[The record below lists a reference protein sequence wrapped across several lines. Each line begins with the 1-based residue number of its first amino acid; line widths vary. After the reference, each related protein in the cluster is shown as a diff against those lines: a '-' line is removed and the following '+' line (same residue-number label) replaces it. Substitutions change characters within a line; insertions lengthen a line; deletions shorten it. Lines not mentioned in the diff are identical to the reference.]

1 MNPKKNYIAFRT
13 IVDKDIKRILRIW
26 VQTLLPS
33 AITMTLY
40 FIIFGQFIGS
50 QVRNIDGFSYM
61 EFIVPG
67 IVMMAV
73 ITNSF
78 INVASSFFSVK
89 FFVRS
94 IDEILISPTPNW
106 IILTGYISGG
116 VFRGLIVG
124 VIVLLISLF
133 FTSLQ
138 IHSFLVI
145 IVFILLTAIV
155 FSLGGF
161 LNALL
166 AKKIDQINIIP
177 TFVLTPLTYLGGV
190 FYSIKVLPEFWQG
203 VSLLNPILY
212 MVNGFRFGFL
222 GISDINIW
230 IGFWM
235 LVSFT
240 IALFYINLYLLK
252 KGVGIKT

>member
-1 MNPKKNYIAFRT
+1 MKFRENYVAFRT

-40 FIIFGQFIGS
+40 FVIFGQFIGS
-50 QVRNIDGFSYM
+50 QVRSIEGFSYM

-67 IVMMAV
+67 IVMMAI

-78 INVASSFFSVK
+78 MNVVSSFFFIK
-89 FFVRS
+89 FQRS
-94 IDEILISPTPNW
+94 IEEILVSPTPNW
-106 IILTGYISGG
+106 VILTGYITGG
-116 VFRGLIVG
+116 VFRGLLVG
-124 VIVLLISLF
+124 IIVLIISLF

-138 IHSFLVI
+138 IHSLTI
-145 IVFILLTAIV
+145 IITFILLTAIV

-161 LNALL
+161 LNALY

-177 TFVLTPLTYLGGV
+177 VFVLTPLTYLGGV
-190 FYSIKVLPEFWQG
+190 FYSIKMLPEFWQG
-203 VSLLNPILY
+203 LSLLNPILY

-222 GISDINIW
+222 GISDINVW

-235 LVSFT
+235 LILLTVV
-240 IALFYINLYLLK
+240 LFYINLHLLK
-252 KGVGIKT
+252 TGIGIKQ

>member
-1 MNPKKNYIAFRT
+1 MTPKEKYIAFRT
-13 IVDKDIKRILRIW
+13 IFDKDVKRILRIW

-40 FIIFGQFIGS
+40 FIIFGKFIGS
-50 QVRNIDGFSYM
+50 QVSDINGFSYM

-78 INVASSFFSVK
+78 VNTSSTFFSVK
-89 FFVRS
+89 FMKS

-106 IILTGYISGG
+106 VTLLGYVSGG
-116 VFRGLIVG
+116 VFRGLLVG
-124 VIVLLISLF
+124 LIVLGISLF
-133 FTSLQ
+133 FTSLK
-138 IHSFLVI
+138 IYSLAI
-145 IVFILLTAIV
+145 ILVFILLTSAL

-161 LNALL
+161 FNAVF
-166 AKKIDQINIIP
+166 ARKFDHINIIP

-190 FYSIKVLPEFWQG
+190 FYSIKVLPEFWQAL
-203 VSLLNPILY
+203 SLLNPILY

-235 LVSFT
+235 LVIFT
-240 IALFYINLYLLK
+240 LCLFFLNLHLMNRGIGLK
-252 KGVGIKT
+252 N